1 MTASASEVPA
11 VSLRPLANDDLPAL
25 FLVYAS
31 TREEELA
38 AVPWSLEQ
46 KSAFLSQQFW
56 AQHHWWQEHYAAA
69 SFQVIANGEEVVG
82 RLYVLRS
89 AEEIRIVD
97 IALLPQWRNRGIGA
111 RLLADILAEA
121 DARGLAVTI
130 HVEKNNPARQLYRR
144 LGFEIVADRGVY
156 DFWSRPPGNTPS
168 VPTGADEDGADRMT

>member
-1 MTASASEVPA
+1 MTASASEVPG

-69 SFQVIANGEEVVG
+69 SFQVIAAGSDVVG
-82 RLYVLRS
+82 RLYVLRT
-89 AEEIRIVD
+89 ADEIRIVD
-97 IALLPQWRNRGIGA
+97 IALLPQWRNRGIGG
-111 RLLADILAEA
+111 RLLADILAES
-121 DARGLAVTI
+121 DERWVAVTI

-144 LGFEIVADRGVY
+144 LGFEVVADRGVY
-156 DFWSRPPGNTPS
+156 DFWSRPPGAMP
-168 VPTGADEDGADRMT
+168 PAARRAGEGGADRMI